1 MSQVFQAFQQFF
13 ADVRYRLGTEWLPGI
28 VDNLILFW
36 QWLAANPL
44 VTLILCAVLLLWAC
58 LVVRKGTYEGW
69 NIGRGFL
76 TFLLFGLGFAGIL
89 VVLHVF

>member
-1 MSQVFQAFQQFF
+1 MSQAFQTFHQFF
-13 ADVRYRLGTEWLPGI
+13 ADVWHWVGAEWLPGI

-44 VTLILCAVLLLWAC
+44 IALILSAVLLLWAC
-58 LVVRKGTYEGW
+58 LVIRKSTHEGW
-69 NIGRGFL
+69 NIRRSVL

-89 VVLHVF
+89 VVLQLI